1 MYYKFTPILKN
12 TIWGG
17 TKIAPFK
24 NIQTSL
30 RKVGESWEISGVPG
44 NETIVSGGPY
54 AGRNL
59 NDLVAEQKEA
69 LVGKANYERFGNEFP
84 LLIKFIDARDDLS
97 IQVHPTDEIAH
108 RQGRERGKTEMWYL
122 MPSEPEATLLCGL
135 EKHITPDEYK
145 RMVSE
150 KTIVD
155 AIARYPVHEG
165 DCFFLPAG
173 RIHAIGSGC
182 FLAEIQ
188 QTSDVT
194 YRIYDFDRHD
204 DLGRPRELHTE
215 LAAQALNYKVEDEY
229 RTDYMDEQNR
239 SNLVIDSPYF
249 SVRVTELTRPFHRNL
264 LKYDSFVISMCLQG
278 DCLLKMRADGQEVIL
293 REGHS
298 CLIPAAIAD
307 YDIVPLKFRAR
318 VLDAFIDN
326 MDRSMAGIVTRFLHL
341 TQK

>member
-1 MYYKFTPILKN
+1 MLGGKKMYYKFTPILKN

-135 EKHITPDEYK
+135 KKHITPDEYK
-145 RMVSE
+145 QMVSE

-155 AIARYPVHEG
+155 AIARYRVHDG

-215 LAAQALNYKVEDEY
+215 LAAESINYDVLPDYQTHYTPAKNQRVQLVEC
-229 RTDYMDEQNR
+229 
-239 SNLVIDSPYF
+239 PYF
-249 SVRVTELTRPFHRNL
+249 TTSVYDLDQPINL
-264 LKYDSFVISMCLQG
+264 DYTFLDSFVI
-278 DCLLKMRADGQEVIL
+278 
-293 REGHS
+293 
-298 CLIPAAIAD
+298 LIG
-307 YDIVPLKFRAR
+307 L
-318 VLDAFIDN
+318 
-326 MDRSMAGIVTRFLHL
+326 SGAGIVTEADGTRFVLRAGETIL
-341 TQK
+341 LPATTGRLSVEGTVKFLETYVG

>member
-30 RKVGESWEISGVPG
+30 RKIGESWEISGVKE
-44 NETIVSGGPY
+44 NETVVSEGPD
-54 AGRNL
+54 AGRKL
-59 NDLVAEQKEA
+59 NELVAEQREN
-69 LVGKANYERFGNEFP
+69 LVGRANFKRFGTEFP
-84 LLIKFIDARDDLS
+84 LLVKFIDARDDLS
-97 IQVHPTDEIAH
+97 IQVHPTDEIAR

-135 EKHITPDEYK
+135 NRKITPDEYK
-145 RMVSE
+145 RMVAE
-150 KTIVD
+150 KTITE
-155 AIARYPVHEG
+155 AISRYPVGEG

-215 LAAQALNYKVEDEY
+215 LAAESIDYAVLPDYQTHYTPAKNRRVE
-229 RTDYMDEQNR
+229 
-239 SNLVIDSPYF
+239 LVRCPYF
-249 SVRVTELTRPFHRNL
+249 TTAVYDLDQATELDYTTL
-264 LKYDSFVISMCLQG
+264 DSFVI
-278 DCLLKMRADGQEVIL
+278 
-293 REGHS
+293 
-298 CLIPAAIAD
+298 LIGLGGAAIVTEPDGTHFVLRAGET
-307 YDIVPLKFRAR
+307 VLLPATATTLKVEGNIKFLETF
-318 VLDAFIDN
+318 VEEL
-326 MDRSMAGIVTRFLHL
+326 RS
-341 TQK
+341 

>member
-1 MYYKFTPILKN
+1 MFKFSPILKN

-24 NIQTSL
+24 NIHTQL
-30 RKVGESWEISGVPG
+30 RKIGESWEVSGVPG
-44 NETIVSGGPY
+44 NETVVSEGPY
-54 AGRNL
+54 AGRKL
-59 NDLVAEQKEA
+59 NDLVAELKEQ
-69 LVGKANYERFGNEFP
+69 LVGRANYERFGNEFP

-122 MPSEPEATLLCGL
+122 MPSEPDATLLCGL
-135 EKHITPDEYK
+135 RKQITPEEYK
-145 RMVSE
+145 QMVSE

-155 AIARYPVHEG
+155 AIARYPVKEG

-194 YRIYDFDRHD
+194 YHIYDFDRHD

-215 LAAQALNYKVEDEY
+215 LAAESINYEVLPDYQTHYTPQKDQGVQLVEC
-229 RTDYMDEQNR
+229 
-239 SNLVIDSPYF
+239 PYF
-249 SVRVTELTRPFHRNL
+249 TTSVYDLTEPMTIDYSEL
-264 LKYDSFVISMCLQG
+264 DSFVI
-278 DCLLKMRADGQEVIL
+278 
-293 REGHS
+293 
-298 CLIPAAIAD
+298 LIG
-307 YDIVPLKFRAR
+307 L
-318 VLDAFIDN
+318 
-326 MDRSMAGIVTRFLHL
+326 SGAGIVTEADGSRFVLRAGETVLLPATTTQL
-341 TQK
+341 TVEGTVKFLETYV

>member
-1 MYYKFTPILKN
+1 MFKFFPILKN

-24 NIQTSL
+24 NIHTQL
-30 RKVGESWEISGVPG
+30 RKIGESWEVSGVPG
-44 NETIVSGGPY
+44 NETVVSEGPY
-54 AGRNL
+54 AGRKL
-59 NDLVAEQKEA
+59 NDLVAELKEQ
-69 LVGKANYERFGNEFP
+69 LVGRANYERFGNEFP

-122 MPSEPEATLLCGL
+122 MPSEPDATLLCGL
-135 EKHITPDEYK
+135 RKQITPEEYK
-145 RMVSE
+145 QMVSE

-155 AIARYPVHEG
+155 AIARYPVKEG

-215 LAAQALNYKVEDEY
+215 LAAESINYEVLPDYQTHYTPQKDQGVQLVEC
-229 RTDYMDEQNR
+229 
-239 SNLVIDSPYF
+239 PYF
-249 SVRVTELTRPFHRNL
+249 ITSVYDLTEPMTIDYSEL
-264 LKYDSFVISMCLQG
+264 DSFVI
-278 DCLLKMRADGQEVIL
+278 
-293 REGHS
+293 
-298 CLIPAAIAD
+298 LIG
-307 YDIVPLKFRAR
+307 L
-318 VLDAFIDN
+318 
-326 MDRSMAGIVTRFLHL
+326 SGAGIVTEPDGSRFVLRAGETVLLPATTTQL
-341 TQK
+341 TVEGTVKFLETYV

>member
-1 MYYKFTPILKN
+1 MFKFSPILKN

-24 NIQTSL
+24 NIHTQL
-30 RKVGESWEISGVPG
+30 RKIGESWEVSGVPG
-44 NETIVSGGPY
+44 NETVVSEGPY
-54 AGRNL
+54 AGRKL
-59 NDLVAEQKEA
+59 NDLVAELKEQ
-69 LVGKANYERFGNEFP
+69 LVGRANYERFGNEFP

-122 MPSEPEATLLCGL
+122 MPSEPDATLLCGL
-135 EKHITPDEYK
+135 RKQITPEEYK
-145 RMVSE
+145 QMVSE

-155 AIARYPVHEG
+155 AIARYPVKEG

-215 LAAQALNYKVEDEY
+215 LAAESINYEVLPDYQTHYTPQKDQGVQLVEC
-229 RTDYMDEQNR
+229 
-239 SNLVIDSPYF
+239 PYF
-249 SVRVTELTRPFHRNL
+249 TTSVYDLTEPMTIDYSEL
-264 LKYDSFVISMCLQG
+264 DSFVI
-278 DCLLKMRADGQEVIL
+278 
-293 REGHS
+293 
-298 CLIPAAIAD
+298 LIG
-307 YDIVPLKFRAR
+307 L
-318 VLDAFIDN
+318 
-326 MDRSMAGIVTRFLHL
+326 SGAGIVTEPDGSRFVLRAGETVLLPATTTQL
-341 TQK
+341 TVEGTVKFLETFV

>member
-1 MYYKFTPILKN
+1 MYYKFSPILKN

-24 NIQTSL
+24 NIQTQL

-44 NETIVSGGPY
+44 NETIVSGGPD

-69 LVGKANYERFGNEFP
+69 LVGKANYDRFGNEFP

-135 EKHITPDEYK
+135 KKHITPDEYK

-155 AIARYPVHEG
+155 AIARYRVHEG

-215 LAAQALNYKVEDEY
+215 LAAESINYDVLPDYQTHYTPAKNQRVQLVEC
-229 RTDYMDEQNR
+229 
-239 SNLVIDSPYF
+239 PYF
-249 SVRVTELTRPFHRNL
+249 TTSVYDLDQPIDLDYTAL
-264 LKYDSFVISMCLQG
+264 DSFVI
-278 DCLLKMRADGQEVIL
+278 
-293 REGHS
+293 
-298 CLIPAAIAD
+298 LIG
-307 YDIVPLKFRAR
+307 L
-318 VLDAFIDN
+318 
-326 MDRSMAGIVTRFLHL
+326 SGAGIVTEADGTRFVLRAGETIL
-341 TQK
+341 LPATTGRLSVEGTVKFLETYVG

>member
-1 MYYKFTPILKN
+1 MSYYKFTPILKN

-44 NETIVSGGPY
+44 NETIVCGGPD

-108 RQGRERGKTEMWYL
+108 RQGRQRGKTEMWYL

-135 EKHITPDEYK
+135 KKRITPDEYK
-145 RMVSE
+145 QMVSE

-215 LAAQALNYKVEDEY
+215 LAAESINYDVLP
-229 RTDYMDEQNR
+229 DYQTHYTPAKNQR
-239 SNLVIDSPYF
+239 VQLVACPYF
-249 SVRVTELTRPFHRNL
+249 TTSVYDLDQPVTLDYTTL
-264 LKYDSFVISMCLQG
+264 DSFVI
-278 DCLLKMRADGQEVIL
+278 
-293 REGHS
+293 
-298 CLIPAAIAD
+298 LIG
-307 YDIVPLKFRAR
+307 L
-318 VLDAFIDN
+318 
-326 MDRSMAGIVTRFLHL
+326 SGAGIVTGTEGDERFVLRAGETIL
-341 TQK
+341 LPATTGRLNVEGNVKFLETYVG

>member
-1 MYYKFTPILKN
+1 M
-12 TIWGG
+12 
-17 TKIAPFK
+17 
-24 NIQTSL
+24 Q
-30 RKVGESWEISGVPG
+30 G
-44 NETIVSGGPY
+44 NETVVSEGPD
-54 AGRNL
+54 AGRSL
-59 NDLVAEQKEA
+59 NELVAEQKEA

-135 EKHITPDEYK
+135 RKHITPDEYK
-145 RMVSE
+145 QMVE
-150 KTIVD
+150 QKTIVD

-215 LAAQALNYKVEDEY
+215 LAAESINYDVLP
-229 RTDYMDEQNR
+229 DYQTHYTPVKNQR
-239 SNLVIDSPYF
+239 VQLVQCPYF
-249 SVRVTELTRPFHRNL
+249 TTSVYDLNQAVDLDYTAL
-264 LKYDSFVISMCLQG
+264 DSFV
-278 DCLLKMRADGQEVIL
+278 V
-293 REGHS
+293 
-298 CLIPAAIAD
+298 LIGLSGAAI
-307 YDIVPLKFRAR
+307 VSEETGTQFVLKAGETILLPATTGRLR
-318 VLDAFIDN
+318 VE
-326 MDRSMAGIVTRFLHL
+326 GTVKFLE
-341 TQK
+341 TYV

>member
-1 MYYKFTPILKN
+1 MLGGIKMYYKFTPILKN

-44 NETIVSGGPY
+44 NETVVSGGPY

-135 EKHITPDEYK
+135 KKHITPDEYK

-188 QTSDVT
+188 QTSDVA

-215 LAAQALNYKVEDEY
+215 LAAESINYDVLPDYQTHYTPAKNQRVQLVEC
-229 RTDYMDEQNR
+229 
-239 SNLVIDSPYF
+239 PYF
-249 SVRVTELTRPFHRNL
+249 TTSVYDLDQPINL
-264 LKYDSFVISMCLQG
+264 DYTALDSFVI
-278 DCLLKMRADGQEVIL
+278 
-293 REGHS
+293 
-298 CLIPAAIAD
+298 LIG
-307 YDIVPLKFRAR
+307 L
-318 VLDAFIDN
+318 
-326 MDRSMAGIVTRFLHL
+326 SGAGIVTEADGTRFVLRAGETIL
-341 TQK
+341 LPATTGRLSVEGTVKFLETYVG

>member
-1 MYYKFTPILKN
+1 MFKFSPILKN

-24 NIQTSL
+24 NIHTQL
-30 RKVGESWEISGVPG
+30 RKIGESWEVSGVPG
-44 NETIVSGGPY
+44 NETVVSEGPY
-54 AGRNL
+54 AGRKL
-59 NDLVAEQKEA
+59 HDLVAELKEQ
-69 LVGKANYERFGNEFP
+69 LVGRANYERFGNEFP

-122 MPSEPEATLLCGL
+122 MPSEPDATLLCGL
-135 EKHITPDEYK
+135 RKQITPEEYK
-145 RMVSE
+145 QMVSE

-155 AIARYPVHEG
+155 AIARYPVKEG

-215 LAAQALNYKVEDEY
+215 LAAESINYEVLPDYQTHYTPQKDQGVQLVEC
-229 RTDYMDEQNR
+229 
-239 SNLVIDSPYF
+239 PYF
-249 SVRVTELTRPFHRNL
+249 TTSVYDLTEPMTIDYSEL
-264 LKYDSFVISMCLQG
+264 DSFVI
-278 DCLLKMRADGQEVIL
+278 
-293 REGHS
+293 
-298 CLIPAAIAD
+298 LIG
-307 YDIVPLKFRAR
+307 L
-318 VLDAFIDN
+318 
-326 MDRSMAGIVTRFLHL
+326 SGAGIVTESDGSRFVLRAGETVLLPATTTQL
-341 TQK
+341 TVEGTVKFLETYV

>member
-1 MYYKFTPILKN
+1 MYYKFTSILKN

-44 NETIVSGGPY
+44 NETIVSGGPD

-135 EKHITPDEYK
+135 KKHITPDEYK

-155 AIARYPVHEG
+155 AIARYRVHEG

-215 LAAQALNYKVEDEY
+215 LAAESINYDVLPDYQTHYTPAKNQRVQLVEC
-229 RTDYMDEQNR
+229 
-239 SNLVIDSPYF
+239 PYF
-249 SVRVTELTRPFHRNL
+249 TTSVYALDQPINL
-264 LKYDSFVISMCLQG
+264 DYTALDSFVI
-278 DCLLKMRADGQEVIL
+278 
-293 REGHS
+293 
-298 CLIPAAIAD
+298 LIG
-307 YDIVPLKFRAR
+307 L
-318 VLDAFIDN
+318 
-326 MDRSMAGIVTRFLHL
+326 SGAGIVTEAHGTRFVLRAGETIL
-341 TQK
+341 LPATTGRLSVEGTVKFLETYVG

>member
-24 NIQTSL
+24 NIQTQL

-44 NETIVSGGPY
+44 NETIVSGGPD

-135 EKHITPDEYK
+135 KKHITPDEYK

-155 AIARYPVHEG
+155 AIARYRVHEG

-215 LAAQALNYKVEDEY
+215 LAAESINYDVLPDYQTHYTPAKNQRVQLVEC
-229 RTDYMDEQNR
+229 
-239 SNLVIDSPYF
+239 PYF
-249 SVRVTELTRPFHRNL
+249 TTSVYDLDQPINL
-264 LKYDSFVISMCLQG
+264 DYTALDSFVI
-278 DCLLKMRADGQEVIL
+278 
-293 REGHS
+293 
-298 CLIPAAIAD
+298 LIG
-307 YDIVPLKFRAR
+307 L
-318 VLDAFIDN
+318 
-326 MDRSMAGIVTRFLHL
+326 SGAGIVTEADGTRFVLRAGETIL
-341 TQK
+341 LPATTGRLSVEGTVKFLETYVG

>member
-1 MYYKFTPILKN
+1 MYKFSPILKN

-24 NIQTSL
+24 NIHTQL
-30 RKVGESWEISGVPG
+30 RKIGESWEVSGVPG
-44 NETIVSGGPY
+44 NETVVSEGPY
-54 AGRNL
+54 AGRKL
-59 NDLVAEQKEA
+59 NDLVAELKEQ
-69 LVGKANYERFGNEFP
+69 LVGRANYERFGNEFP

-135 EKHITPDEYK
+135 RKQITPEEYK
-145 RMVSE
+145 QMVSE

-155 AIARYPVHEG
+155 AIARYPVKEG

-215 LAAQALNYKVEDEY
+215 LAAESINYEVLPDYQTHYTPQKNQGVQLVEC
-229 RTDYMDEQNR
+229 
-239 SNLVIDSPYF
+239 PYF
-249 SVRVTELTRPFHRNL
+249 TTSVYDLTEPMTIDYSEL
-264 LKYDSFVISMCLQG
+264 DSFVI
-278 DCLLKMRADGQEVIL
+278 
-293 REGHS
+293 
-298 CLIPAAIAD
+298 LIG
-307 YDIVPLKFRAR
+307 L
-318 VLDAFIDN
+318 
-326 MDRSMAGIVTRFLHL
+326 SGAGIVTEADGSRFVLRAGETVLLPATTTQL
-341 TQK
+341 TVEGTVKFLETYV

>member
-24 NIQTSL
+24 NIQTQL

-44 NETIVSGGPY
+44 NETVVSGGPY

-69 LVGKANYERFGNEFP
+69 LVGKANYDRFGNEFP

-135 EKHITPDEYK
+135 KKHITPDEYK

-155 AIARYPVHEG
+155 AIAR
-165 DCFFLPAG
+165 
-173 RIHAIGSGC
+173 
-182 FLAEIQ
+182 
-188 QTSDVT
+188 
-194 YRIYDFDRHD
+194 
-204 DLGRPRELHTE
+204 
-215 LAAQALNYKVEDEY
+215 
-229 RTDYMDEQNR
+229 
-239 SNLVIDSPYF
+239 
-249 SVRVTELTRPFHRNL
+249 
-264 LKYDSFVISMCLQG
+264 
-278 DCLLKMRADGQEVIL
+278 
-293 REGHS
+293 
-298 CLIPAAIAD
+298 
-307 YDIVPLKFRAR
+307 
-318 VLDAFIDN
+318 
-326 MDRSMAGIVTRFLHL
+326 
-341 TQK
+341 

>member
-1 MYYKFTPILKN
+1 MLGDKKMYYKFTSILKN

-24 NIQTSL
+24 NIQTKL

-135 EKHITPDEYK
+135 KKHITPDEYK
-145 RMVSE
+145 QMVSE

-215 LAAQALNYKVEDEY
+215 LAAESINYDVLPDYQTHYTPAKNQRVQLVEC
-229 RTDYMDEQNR
+229 
-239 SNLVIDSPYF
+239 PYF
-249 SVRVTELTRPFHRNL
+249 TTSVYDLDQPINL
-264 LKYDSFVISMCLQG
+264 DYTSLDSFVI
-278 DCLLKMRADGQEVIL
+278 
-293 REGHS
+293 
-298 CLIPAAIAD
+298 LIG
-307 YDIVPLKFRAR
+307 L
-318 VLDAFIDN
+318 
-326 MDRSMAGIVTRFLHL
+326 SGAGIVTEADGTHFVLRAGETVLLPATTGRLSVEGTVKFLE
-341 TQK
+341 TYVG

>member
-1 MYYKFTPILKN
+1 MYKFSPILKN

-24 NIQTSL
+24 NIHTQL
-30 RKVGESWEISGVPG
+30 RKIGESWEVSGVPG
-44 NETIVSGGPY
+44 NETVVSEGPY
-54 AGRNL
+54 AGRKL
-59 NDLVAEQKEA
+59 NDLVAELKEQ
-69 LVGKANYERFGNEFP
+69 LVGRANYERFGNEFP

-122 MPSEPEATLLCGL
+122 MPSEPDATLLCGL
-135 EKHITPDEYK
+135 RKQITPEEYK
-145 RMVSE
+145 QMVSE

-155 AIARYPVHEG
+155 AIARYPVKEG

-215 LAAQALNYKVEDEY
+215 LAAESINYEVLPDYQTHYTPQKDQGVQLVEC
-229 RTDYMDEQNR
+229 
-239 SNLVIDSPYF
+239 PYF
-249 SVRVTELTRPFHRNL
+249 TTSVYDLTEPMTIDYSEL
-264 LKYDSFVISMCLQG
+264 DSFVI
-278 DCLLKMRADGQEVIL
+278 
-293 REGHS
+293 
-298 CLIPAAIAD
+298 LIG
-307 YDIVPLKFRAR
+307 L
-318 VLDAFIDN
+318 
-326 MDRSMAGIVTRFLHL
+326 SGAGIVTEADGSRFVLRAGETVLLPATTTQL
-341 TQK
+341 TVEGTVKFLETYV

>member
-1 MYYKFTPILKN
+1 MYYKFTSILKN

-44 NETIVSGGPY
+44 NETVVSGGPY

-69 LVGKANYERFGNEFP
+69 LVGKANYDRFGNEFP

-135 EKHITPDEYK
+135 KKHITPDEYK

-215 LAAQALNYKVEDEY
+215 LAAESINYDVLPDYQPHYTPVKNQRVQLVEC
-229 RTDYMDEQNR
+229 
-239 SNLVIDSPYF
+239 PYF
-249 SVRVTELTRPFHRNL
+249 TTSVYDLDQPIDLDYTAL
-264 LKYDSFVISMCLQG
+264 DSFVI
-278 DCLLKMRADGQEVIL
+278 
-293 REGHS
+293 
-298 CLIPAAIAD
+298 LIG
-307 YDIVPLKFRAR
+307 L
-318 VLDAFIDN
+318 
-326 MDRSMAGIVTRFLHL
+326 SGAGIVTEADGKHFVLRAGETILLPATTGRLSVEGTVKFLE
-341 TQK
+341 TYVG

>member
-1 MYYKFTPILKN
+1 MFKFSPILKN

-24 NIQTSL
+24 NIHTQL
-30 RKVGESWEISGVPG
+30 RKIGESWEVSGVPG
-44 NETIVSGGPY
+44 NETVVSEGPY
-54 AGRNL
+54 AGRKL
-59 NDLVAEQKEA
+59 NDLVAELKEQ
-69 LVGKANYERFGNEFP
+69 LVGRANYERFGNEFP

-122 MPSEPEATLLCGL
+122 MPSEPDATLLCGL
-135 EKHITPDEYK
+135 RKQITPEEYK
-145 RMVSE
+145 QMVSE

-155 AIARYPVHEG
+155 AIARYPVKEG

-215 LAAQALNYKVEDEY
+215 FAAESINYEVLPDYQTHYTPQKDQGVQLVEC
-229 RTDYMDEQNR
+229 
-239 SNLVIDSPYF
+239 PYF
-249 SVRVTELTRPFHRNL
+249 TTSVYDLTEPMTIDYSEL
-264 LKYDSFVISMCLQG
+264 DSFVI
-278 DCLLKMRADGQEVIL
+278 
-293 REGHS
+293 
-298 CLIPAAIAD
+298 LIG
-307 YDIVPLKFRAR
+307 L
-318 VLDAFIDN
+318 
-326 MDRSMAGIVTRFLHL
+326 SGAGIVTESDGSRFVLRAGETVLLPATTTQL
-341 TQK
+341 TVEGTVKFLETYV

>member
-1 MYYKFTPILKN
+1 MFYKFNAILKN

-24 NIQTSL
+24 NIETSL

-44 NETIVSGGPY
+44 NETVVSEGP
-54 AGRNL
+54 AKGRKL

-69 LVGKANYERFGNEFP
+69 IVGKANYERFGNEFP

-122 MPSEPEATLLCGL
+122 LPSDSDASLLCGL
-135 EKHITPDEYK
+135 KQRITPDEYK
-145 RMVSE
+145 QMVE
-150 KTIVD
+150 NKTIVD
-155 AIARYPVHEG
+155 AIARYQVKEG

-204 DLGRPRELHTE
+204 DLGRPRELHTD
-215 LAAQALNYKVEDEY
+215 LAAESINYEVLSDYQTHYTPQKNQGVSLVEC
-229 RTDYMDEQNR
+229 
-239 SNLVIDSPYF
+239 PYF
-249 SVRVTELTRPFHRNL
+249 NTAVYDLDEPMTLDYSDL
-264 LKYDSFVISMCLQG
+264 DSFVILIGLSGEATITGKDGERFTLRAG
-278 DCLLKMRADGQEVIL
+278 ETVLLPATTSQLDV
-293 REGHS
+293 EGT
-298 CLIPAAIAD
+298 
-307 YDIVPLKFRAR
+307 VKFLETY
-318 VLDAFIDN
+318 V
-326 MDRSMAGIVTRFLHL
+326 
-341 TQK
+341 

>member
-1 MYYKFTPILKN
+1 MYKFSPILKN

-24 NIQTSL
+24 NIQTQL

-44 NETIVSGGPY
+44 NETIVSNGPD
-54 AGRNL
+54 AGRKL
-59 NDLVAEQKEA
+59 NDLVAEQKER
-69 LVGKANYERFGNEFP
+69 LVGRANYERFGNEFP

-135 EKHITPDEYK
+135 KKRITPEEYK
-145 RMVSE
+145 QMVSE

-215 LAAQALNYKVEDEY
+215 LAAESINYEVLD
-229 RTDYMDEQNR
+229 DYQTHYTPQKNQR
-239 SNLVIDSPYF
+239 VQLVSCPYF
-249 SVRVTELTRPFHRNL
+249 TTSVYDIEQPLDLDYTSL
-264 LKYDSFVISMCLQG
+264 DSFVI
-278 DCLLKMRADGQEVIL
+278 
-293 REGHS
+293 
-298 CLIPAAIAD
+298 LIP
-307 YDIVPLKFRAR
+307 L
-318 VLDAFIDN
+318 
-326 MDRSMAGIVTRFLHL
+326 SGAGIVTEADGTHFVLRAGETVLLPATATRLRVEGTVKFLE
-341 TQK
+341 TYVE